1 MTFAVRLSERALK
14 DLSRVPR
21 EVQGRILRKLEE
33 AARDPARFFRRLAGE
48 RVHRLRVGDYRVL
61 AEIVPRERIIRVQ
74 HVGHRKNVYE

>member
-1 MTFAVRLSERALK
+1 MSFEVRISERALK

-33 AARDPARFFRRLAGE
+33 AARDPARFFRRLTGE
-48 RVHRLRVGDYRVL
+48 RVYRLRVGDYRIF
-61 AEIVPRERIIRVQ
+61 AEILPRERVIQVQ